1 MSNQFKQACAPE
13 SKFLF
18 VDAQVN
24 MVLCF
29 CLEINFLGDDLGWE
43 ALYVTIQCFHFFH
56 VWIGRLQDAGSVKV
70 NIFPH
75 INGGNTRF

>member
-29 CLEINFLGDDLGWE
+29 CLEINFLGDDLG
-43 ALYVTIQCFHFFH
+43 
-56 VWIGRLQDAGSVKV
+56 
-70 NIFPH
+70 
-75 INGGNTRF
+75 